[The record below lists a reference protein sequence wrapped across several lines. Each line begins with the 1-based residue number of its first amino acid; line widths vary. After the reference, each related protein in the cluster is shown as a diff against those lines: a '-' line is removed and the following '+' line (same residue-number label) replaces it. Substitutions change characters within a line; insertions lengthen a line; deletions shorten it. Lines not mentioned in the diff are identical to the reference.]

1 MYEIIGGLAVSVL
14 MQYMKKMKLTKV
26 GRYTVLLGL
35 SLLGGVIVYL
45 FREFGYMESFLEV
58 LATSQVVY
66 GFIFAN
72 IKK

>member
-14 MQYMKKMKLTKV
+14 MQYMKKMRLTKL
-26 GRYTVLLGL
+26 GRYTLLLGL
-35 SLLGGVIVYL
+35 SLIGGAVVYL
-45 FREFGYMESFLEV
+45 FREFGYMESALQV

-72 IKK
+72 MKK